1 MKMHKRKH
9 SYIRTKLPRAS
20 NTCADDSNSQV
31 PLYVT
36 YLNKYAVTKFNKYR
50 FPQYPV
56 GFFHTQFDLICFQT
70 QIRVDECALCGS
82 HIVRQVCSNSV
93 HNCLDWSL

>member
-1 MKMHKRKH
+1 MMKMHKRKH

-56 GFFHTQFDLICFQT
+56 GTMLFSLMAKKQKY
-70 QIRVDECALCGS
+70 
-82 HIVRQVCSNSV
+82 
-93 HNCLDWSL
+93 NCIE